1 MEFRKVTMNLTERDV
16 RNTEEICKRLHSR
29 SKAQA
34 VSSALSIT
42 EGLTREVQNGSE
54 VMIRRPDGST
64 RTMVIAGL

>member
-1 MEFRKVTMNLTERDV
+1 MNLKKVTMNLTEQDIK
-16 RNTEEICKRLHSR
+16 NTEEICKRLHSR

-54 VMIRRPDGST
+54 VMLRRPDGSV
-64 RTMVIAGL
+64 RTMIIAGL